1 MKIAISRQ
9 WMKNVGPLWC
19 LLHFKCLFE
28 QFLREMIGGLVD
40 QTSSLFWLDEPL
52 WNISHYSL
60 AKANE
65 EKKASVFVRML
76 KNLFFCILKCAF
88 LLTFISWGTLRT
100 FGTKPRTN
108 PPIIQRKFSTDCRKK
123 SGIALLFFKFS
134 LWFVQKIRAIFSTNQ
149 LQN

>member
-1 MKIAISRQ
+1 MLDHYGVFCTLNA
-9 WMKNVGPLWC
+9 M
-19 LLHFKCLFE
+19 FK

-40 QTSSLFWLDEPL
+40 HTSSLFCLDQPL
-52 WNISHYSL
+52 RNMNHYSL

-76 KNLFFCILKCAF
+76 KTLFFCILKCAF

-108 PPIIQRKFSTDCRKK
+108 PPII
-123 SGIALLFFKFS
+123 
-134 LWFVQKIRAIFSTNQ
+134 
-149 LQN
+149 